1 MITINRYSEINKMEK
16 ALDDC
21 RESISVL
28 SNAIKCGFLEDKHS
42 LTIQEWLKEYEQR
55 ESYLE
60 TTLEG
65 ALNDTR
71 KGGKY
76 ET

>member
-1 MITINRYSEINKMEK
+1 MITIDRYSEINKMKE

-55 ESYLE
+55 ESYLK

-65 ALNDTR
+65 ALNESR
-71 KGGKY
+71 KQS
-76 ET
+76 

>member
-55 ESYLE
+55 ESYLK

-65 ALNDTR
+65 ALNESR
-71 KGGKY
+71 KQS
-76 ET
+76 

>member
-1 MITINRYSEINKMEK
+1 MITIDRYSEINKMKE

-42 LTIQEWLKEYEQR
+42 LTMQEWLKEYEHR

-65 ALNDTR
+65 AINEHR
-71 KGGKY
+71 KQS
-76 ET
+76 

>member
-1 MITINRYSEINKMEK
+1 MITIDIYSEINKMRE

-42 LTIQEWLKEYEQR
+42 LIMQEWLHYYEQR
-55 ESYLE
+55 EQYLQH
-60 TTLEG
+60 TLEG
-65 ALNDTR
+65 AINEQR
-71 KGGKY
+71 KR
-76 ET
+76 T

>member
-1 MITINRYSEINKMEK
+1 MITIDRYSEINKMKE

-65 ALNDTR
+65 ALNEQR
-71 KGGKY
+71 KR
-76 ET
+76 T